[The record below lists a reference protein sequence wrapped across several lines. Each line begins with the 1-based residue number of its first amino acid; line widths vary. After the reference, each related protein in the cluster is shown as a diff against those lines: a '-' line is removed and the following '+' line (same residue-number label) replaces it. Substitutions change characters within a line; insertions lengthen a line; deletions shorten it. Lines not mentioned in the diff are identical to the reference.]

1 MTAAIGTTTKTM
13 QAVNKQMD
21 PQKMAKTMQDF
32 GKANMQMEMGEEM
45 SEAFA
50 ASIISLSFLVND
62 TLDSMLDESGD
73 EAEQDAIVT
82 QVGKKNL
89 NSF

>member
-1 MTAAIGTTTKTM
+1 MQSTARMTAAIGTTTKTM

-45 SEAFA
+45 S
-50 ASIISLSFLVND
+50 
-62 TLDSMLDESGD
+62 
-73 EAEQDAIVT
+73 
-82 QVGKKNL
+82 
-89 NSF
+89 

>member
-1 MTAAIGTTTKTM
+1 MFFFALLMPFEFVFFQTMQSTARMTAAIGTTTKTM

-45 SEAFA
+45 S
-50 ASIISLSFLVND
+50 
-62 TLDSMLDESGD
+62 
-73 EAEQDAIVT
+73 
-82 QVGKKNL
+82 
-89 NSF
+89 